1 MFRKNRSVIL
11 QNNQTQKIDKRINH
25 QRLIKRLAVIASL
38 FFVLL
43 IGYGAVIHHVNS
55 VENNRQAV
63 FIKKKP
69 SVIFFYKDDCKYC
82 NKIFINVLAEKETGA
97 NIQLVNL
104 NSKYNRE
111 RYKGEYLLEKVP
123 TFVLLD
129 KNGKEIERYAG
140 SNMSK
145 AQKLIDKAKDMKWGL
160 VNE

>member
-25 QRLIKRLAVIASL
+25 QRLIKRL
-38 FFVLL
+38 
-43 IGYGAVIHHVNS
+43 AVIHHVNS

-145 AQKLIDKAKDMKWGL
+145 AQKLIDKAKDMK
-160 VNE
+160 